1 MRKSSASWKSRSVSS
16 GSRRSSSH
24 LLARSFS
31 FGSSASARA
40 QSSAC
45 LGFVPV
51 KDLFPGPQPRARP
64 LADVLVQALEVR
76 DTMRRAG
83 DVWMHADRH
92 HARSLLAFLVQAIER
107 IDAAAQPLLGRMVL

>member
-31 FGSSASARA
+31 FGSSASALA

-51 KDLFPGPQPRARP
+51 KDLLPGPQPGTRA
-64 LADVLVQALEVR
+64 LADVFVKALEVR
-76 DTMRRAG
+76 DAVRDAG
-83 DVWMHADRH
+83 DVRMHADRH
-92 HARSLLAFLVQAIER
+92 HARALLAFHVEAIE
-107 IDAAAQPLLGRMVL
+107 G